1 MQLHFTKS
9 FIDKKKYIIKIAS
22 LRDKKKILDF
32 INKFWKKNHIFIKSK
47 KLFDFQHKGKNKL
60 NWVIAKNKKTQKIEG
75 ILGLVSKNFYSK
87 GYICKNDD
95 IWIAII
101 MVAYS
106 LKPSKGLGTEMIKFF
121 FKKFK
126 PNSIS
131 ALGINKAVSNLYR
144 KIGLKINYLNQYYLK
159 KSNKVNQIKPE
170 EQKNLNITSD
180 FTKILKFKNYDQKF
194 KNYKYFLNRYF
205 KHPIYKY
212 HLFIVYEKDI
222 IKNFLV
228 IRLVKFKNIKAIRVV
243 DIGNINL
250 IKIFKKNF
258 FFYLIYS
265 LKANYIDFIN
275 FGLKKLIIK
284 KIGLKLRKNVF
295 IPHHFEPFEEK
306 NIDVMI
312 SYISKDKN
320 FYVFKGDSDLD
331 RPSIINNV

>member
-1 MQLHFTKS
+1 MRLYFNKN
-9 FIDKKKYIIKIAS
+9 FINKKKYIIKIAEP
-22 LRDKKKILDF
+22 LDKKKILGF

-75 ILGLVSKNFYSK
+75 ILGLISRNYYSK

-121 FKKFK
+121 YKKFK
-126 PNSIS
+126 PNSI
-131 ALGINKAVSNLYR
+131 AAIGINEAVSNLYK
-144 KIGLKINYLNQYYLK
+144 KIGLKIDYLNQYYLK
-159 KSNKVNQIKPE
+159 KSNKVNKIKFE
-170 EQKNLNITSD
+170 DQKNLNVTSD
-180 FTKILKFKNYDQKF
+180 FTKIIKFKNYDQNF

-228 IRLVKFKNIKAIRVV
+228 IRLVKFRNKQAIRVV
-243 DIGNINL
+243 DTGNINL
-250 IKIFKKNF
+250 IKIFKKSF
-258 FFYLIYS
+258 FSHLIN
-265 LKANYIDFIN
+265 LFKANHLDFIN
-275 FGLKKLIIK
+275 FGLKKLTIK

-295 IPHHFEPFEEK
+295 IPHHFEPYEEK

-331 RPSIINNV
+331 RPNRINNV